1 MRDLFR
7 FLYRIRN
14 TLLFLGLLI
23 ISMMLLYDGNVH
35 HRARAI
41 SSSNAVAGTLFSW
54 RKEVTDYANL
64 KEVNRRLAEENA
76 SFRNRSSSSY
86 ASVEDLFVRINDTI
100 RRQQYSYLPAK
111 VVNSTWHKPKNF
123 ITLDKGTSSG
133 LHDDM
138 GVIGP
143 DGIVG
148 VLREARP
155 HFSSVISV
163 LSPDIRTSV
172 QMRRTGHFGLL
183 YWDTNDPR
191 TASVIDIA
199 KHARVNVGDT
209 VETRGGDGI
218 FPSGVPVG
226 IVEEVTAE
234 PGSNYHSITIRLTE
248 DMMRGGF
255 VYVVRDVQRAER
267 DSLEKAQDKP

>member
-7 FLYRIRN
+7 FLYRARN
-14 TLLFLGLLI
+14 TLLFLALMLV
-23 ISMMLLYDGNVH
+23 SMLFLYDGNVH

-41 SSSNAVAGTLFSW
+41 RSSNAFVGTLFSW
-54 RKEVTDYANL
+54 RKEITDYANL

-76 SFRNRSSSSY
+76 AWRNRSSSSY
-86 ASVEDLFVRINDTI
+86 SPVEALFVRINDTI
-100 RRQQYSYLPAK
+100 RQQQYSYLPAK

-123 ITLDKGTSSG
+123 ITLDKGSNSG

-148 VLREARP
+148 VLREVSP

-163 LSPDIRTSV
+163 LSPDIKTSV
-172 QMRRTGHFGLL
+172 QLRRTGHFGLL

-199 KHARVNVGDT
+199 KHARVQVGDT
-209 VETRGGDGI
+209 VETRGGDGV
-218 FPSGVPVG
+218 FPSGIPVG
-226 IVEEVTAE
+226 VVEEVTAE
-234 PGSNYHSITIRLTE
+234 PGSNYHNIIIRLTE

-255 VYVVRDVQRAER
+255 VYVVRDLQRAER
-267 DSLEKAQDKP
+267 DTLQNVQEKP